1 MDSQYLLITSIPPGE
16 APPWVREKWVGLS
29 LPLAQRSSKPQKFFS
44 IGVLSS
50 PKSFLGWLRA
60 WLNGGIYRESGFIVE
75 SQVAIEILSKK
86 SPEAAE
92 WWQKNTPKLLKPR
105 HYFLFQKDTGYIKN
119 HSDRCL

>member
-16 APPWVREKWVGLS
+16 APTWVREKWVGLS

-60 WLNGGIYRESGFIVE
+60 WLNGGIRRESGFIVE

-119 HSDRCL
+119 QSSR